1 MSLTEKQRA
10 AFEAAS
16 GTGVGGTWLVHGL
29 FSKLLMAIV
38 LLWAVWIALNA
49 YKAWAS
55 KQISARQAA
64 GAYIRAIMLILILIT
79 FFGT

>member
-16 GTGVGGTWLVHGL
+16 GTGDGGTGLVYGL
-29 FSKLLMAIV
+29 FSQFLMAIV
-38 LLWAVWIALNA
+38 LLWAAWIALNA

-55 KQISARQAA
+55 KQISAGQAA
-64 GAYIRAIMLILILIT
+64 GAYIRSTMLILILIA